1 MDKNLFHS
9 GAQTFPVKR
18 PVFLFQRG
26 GNCLLLE
33 EDMKSLESKIRPFC
47 RASCTQFCSVSDL
60 HCNPP
65 VGLLGT
71 ILVRHV
77 GQQGTWA
84 LSWA

>member
-33 EDMKSLESKIRPFC
+33 EDMKFRKQNKAFL
-47 RASCTQFCSVSDL
+47 
-60 HCNPP
+60 
-65 VGLLGT
+65 
-71 ILVRHV
+71 
-77 GQQGTWA
+77 
-84 LSWA
+84 

>member
-1 MDKNLFHS
+1 
-9 GAQTFPVKR
+9 
-18 PVFLFQRG
+18 
-26 GNCLLLE
+26 
-33 EDMKSLESKIRPFC
+33 MKSLECKIRPFS
-47 RASCTQFCSVSDL
+47 RANYTQFCLVRDL